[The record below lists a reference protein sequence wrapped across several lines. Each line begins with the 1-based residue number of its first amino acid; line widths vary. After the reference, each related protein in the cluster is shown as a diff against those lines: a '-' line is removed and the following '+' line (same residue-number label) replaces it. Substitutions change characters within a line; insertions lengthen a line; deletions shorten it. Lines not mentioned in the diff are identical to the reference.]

1 MQKWNAGFSDYA
13 PFGRGAAPAGRTAYV
28 NGRYLPHGEAGVHI
42 EDRGLQLADS
52 VYEVCNVRGG
62 KMLDLEEHLDRLER
76 SLGIIHMAMPMGRA
90 ALKHVM
96 AEIVR
101 RNRVAQGLIYLQVTR
116 GAVRRDHAIP
126 DHPPRPSLV
135 ITARSTP
142 DSAARKFETGIKAIT
157 RPDERWARCDIKTTQ
172 LLPNLLA
179 RTAAKR
185 AGAGEALLVDRD
197 GFITEAAG
205 ANLWIIDAAGD
216 VVTRNL
222 GTDILP
228 GVTRRVVM
236 EAAAAEGL
244 AVTER
249 KFTLAEAL
257 AAREAFLTSAN
268 GAAVPVVEIDG
279 RAISDGK
286 PGPVGRRIRALYL
299 SRAEGKAR

>member
-1 MQKWNAGFSDYA
+1 MKKWNAA
-13 PFGRGAAPAGRTAYV
+13 RAPAGRIAYV

-52 VYEVCNVRGG
+52 VYEVCNVRDGR
-62 KMLDLEEHLDRLER
+62 MLDLEEHLDRLER
-76 SLGIIHMAMPMGRA
+76 SLGIVEMAMPMARA
-90 ALKHVM
+90 ALKLVM
-96 AEIVR
+96 AETIR
-101 RNRVAQGLIYLQVTR
+101 RNRVRNGLLYLQVTR

-126 DHPPRPSLV
+126 DDGPRPTL
-135 ITARSTP
+135 ILTARSVAP
-142 DSAARKFETGIKAIT
+142 EAAARKFENGIAAIT

-197 GFITEAAG
+197 GFITEGAG
-205 ANLWIIDAAGD
+205 ANVWIVDRDGN

-222 GTDILP
+222 GNDILP

-236 EAAAAEGL
+236 EAVGDGL
-244 AVTER
+244 SIAER
-249 KFTLAEAL
+249 KFTLAEAMR
-257 AAREAFLTSAN
+257 AREVFLTSAN
-268 GAAVPVVEIDG
+268 GAAVPIVAIDG
-279 RAISDGK
+279 KPVGDGK

>member
-1 MQKWNAGFSDYA
+1 MQKWNAA
-13 PFGRGAAPAGRTAYV
+13 PAPAGRTAYV

-76 SLGIIHMAMPMGRA
+76 SLGIIQMDMPMGRA
-90 ALKHVM
+90 PLKCVM

-101 RNRVAQGLIYLQVTR
+101 RNRVEQGLIYLQVTR

-126 DHPPRPSLV
+126 DHPPRPSLI
-135 ITARSTP
+135 ITARGTP
-142 DSAARKFETGIKAIT
+142 DSVARKFEIGIKAIT
-157 RPDERWARCDIKTTQ
+157 RADERWARCDIKTTQ

-185 AGAGEALLVDRD
+185 AGAVEALLVDRD

-205 ANLWIIDAAGD
+205 ANLWIVDAAGN

-236 EAAAAEGL
+236 EGAAAEGL
-244 AVTER
+244 AVMER
-249 KFTLAEAL
+249 KFTVAEAL

-279 RAISDGK
+279 RAVGDGK